1 VDTQYAQYPLL
12 PLRGYLVFPTSVLN
26 LDVGR
31 PRSIDA
37 VNAALRTNSEIFLAT
52 QLDISVEEPTI
63 ADLHA
68 VGTIAVIKQVV
79 TLPAGTVRLLVEG
92 QTRARLESVVREI
105 PYMSVRVELMPDQDV
120 ASVYVE
126 ALMRRALG
134 SFEYYVKSGKKI
146 SPEIFITISTM
157 DKPGQLSDAIAT
169 HLNLNIEDRQ
179 RLLTAVDVSERLELL
194 NELLSRELEIL
205 DIEKRLNSRV
215 RKQMEKNQ
223 REYYLREQMK
233 AIQRELGQKDDR
245 GSEVE
250 ELREKVEEQKL
261 PAEVAERCHKEI
273 DRLERMPPGVAEAVV
288 VRNYLDWVLTLP
300 WSNLST
306 DSLDVKRAE
315 EILDEDHYGLE
326 KVKSRIIEYLAV
338 RHLTNQLKGPIL
350 CLVGPPGVGKT
361 SLARSVARALGRN
374 FVRMSL
380 GGVRDEAEI
389 RGHRRTYVGA
399 MPGRIIQV
407 LRQAKTRN
415 PLFLLDEVDK
425 MSMDFRGDPSAAL
438 LEVLDP
444 EQNNTFSDHY
454 IELPFDLSQVL
465 FLTTANSKFG
475 IPRPLLD
482 RMEIITI
489 SGYTEEEKLQI
500 ANRHLVP
507 KALSSHG
514 LRRDQLT
521 FGEQGLRKVIN
532 EYTREAGVR
541 NLEREISAV
550 CRKVAKEVV
559 AGATKTFTITVQNV
573 PRFLGVPRY
582 RFNASEQR
590 DAIGISTGLVWT
602 ESGGDT
608 ATVEV
613 TVMQGKGNLILTGQL
628 GEVMRESA
636 QAAYSYVR
644 SRAGELGIDAEFY
657 QNCDI
662 HVHVPEGAIP
672 KDGPSAGITLA
683 TALTSALSK
692 RAVRKD
698 VAMTGEIT
706 LRGRVLPIGGLKEK
720 LLAAHRSGVKTV
732 IVPKDNKRDLEEVPR
747 NILRR
752 LNVRLVENMSEVLET
767 AFSPGEQRG

>member
-1 VDTQYAQYPLL
+1 VDKQYAEYPLL
-12 PLRGYLVFPTSVLN
+12 PLRGYLVFPTSVIN

-31 PRSIDA
+31 SRSIDA
-37 VNAALRTNSEIFLAT
+37 VNAAVRNESEIFLAT
-52 QLDISVEEPTI
+52 QLDINVEEPSL
-63 ADLHA
+63 ADLHII
-68 VGTIAVIKQVV
+68 GTIATIKQVI
-79 TLPAGTVRLLVEG
+79 TLPGGTVRVLVEG
-92 QTRARLESVVREI
+92 QTRAQIEGIVQNE
-105 PYMSVRVELMPDQDV
+105 PYVAVGVRVLPDQDTP
-120 ASVYVE
+120 SVYVE

-134 SFEYYVKSGKKI
+134 SFEQYVKSGKKI
-146 SPEIFITISTM
+146 SPEIFVTVSVI
-157 DKPGQLSDAIAT
+157 DKPGQLADTIAT

-179 RLLTAVDVSERLELL
+179 KLLAAVDVTERLELL
-194 NELLSRELEIL
+194 GEVLAREIEIL

-233 AIQRELGQKDDR
+233 AIQKELGQKDDR
-245 GSEVE
+245 GSEAEELRDKVE
-250 ELREKVEEQKL
+250 ELKL

-288 VRNYLDWVLTLP
+288 VRNYLDWVLALP
-300 WSNLST
+300 WSSLSADT
-306 DSLDVKRAE
+306 LDIKRAE

-326 KVKSRIIEYLAV
+326 KVKSRIVEYLAV

-444 EQNNTFSDHY
+444 EQNNTFADHY

-465 FLTTANSKFG
+465 FLTTANSRYG

-489 SGYTEEEKLQI
+489 SGYTEEEKLKI

-507 KALSSHG
+507 KAISSHG
-514 LRRDQLT
+514 LKREQLT
-521 FGEQGLRKVIN
+521 FGEQGLRKIIN

-541 NLEREISAV
+541 SLEREISAI

-559 AGATKTFTITVQNV
+559 AGRTRTFAISVQNV
-573 PRFLGVPRY
+573 PSFLGVPRY

-590 DAIGISTGLVWT
+590 DEVGISTGLVWT
-602 ESGGDT
+602 ETGGDT
-608 ATVEV
+608 ATIEV

-683 TALTSALSK
+683 TALASALSK

-706 LRGRVLPIGGLKEK
+706 LRGRILPIGGLKEK

-752 LNVRLVENMSEVLET
+752 LNVKLVEDMSEVLET
-767 AFSPGEQRG
+767 AFSPGEQHV

>member
-1 VDTQYAQYPLL
+1 
-12 PLRGYLVFPTSVLN
+12 
-26 LDVGR
+26 
-31 PRSIDA
+31 
-37 VNAALRTNSEIFLAT
+37 
-52 QLDISVEEPTI
+52 
-63 ADLHA
+63 
-68 VGTIAVIKQVV
+68 
-79 TLPAGTVRLLVEG
+79 
-92 QTRARLESVVREI
+92 
-105 PYMSVRVELMPDQDV
+105 MPDQDSL
-120 ASVYVE
+120 SVYVE

-134 SFEYYVKSGKKI
+134 SFEQYVKSGKKI
-146 SPEIFITISTM
+146 SPEIFVTVSVI
-157 DKPGQLSDAIAT
+157 DRPGQLADTIAT

-179 RLLTAVDVSERLELL
+179 RLLAAVDVTERLELL
-194 NELLSRELEIL
+194 GEVLSRELEIL
-205 DIEKRLNSRV
+205 EIEKRLNSRV
-215 RKQMEKNQ
+215 RRQMEKNQ

-245 GSEVE
+245 GGEAEELRDKVE
-250 ELREKVEEQKL
+250 ELKL

-288 VRNYLDWVLTLP
+288 VRNYLDWVLALP
-300 WSNLST
+300 WNSLST
-306 DSLDVKRAE
+306 DTLDIKRAE

-326 KVKSRIIEYLAV
+326 KVKSRIVEYLAV

-361 SLARSVARALGRN
+361 SLARSVAKALGRN

-465 FLTTANSKFG
+465 FITTANSRYG

-489 SGYTEEEKLQI
+489 SGYTEEEKLKI

-507 KALSSHG
+507 KALGSHG
-514 LRRDQLT
+514 LKRDQLA
-521 FGEQGLRKVIN
+521 FGEQGLRKIIN

-541 NLEREISAV
+541 SLEREISAV

-559 AGATKTFTITVQNV
+559 AGSTRAFTITVQNAHS
-573 PRFLGVPRY
+573 FLGVPRY

-590 DAIGISTGLVWT
+590 DEIGISTGLVWT
-602 ESGGDT
+602 ETGGDT
-608 ATVEV
+608 ATIEV

-644 SRAGELGIDAEFY
+644 SRASELGIDADFY

-683 TALTSALSK
+683 TALASALSK

-732 IVPKDNKRDLEEVPR
+732 IVPKDNKRDLDEVPR

-752 LNVRLVENMSEVLET
+752 LDVRLVEDMSEVLAV
-767 AFSPGEQRG
+767 AFSAGEQHV

>member
-1 VDTQYAQYPLL
+1 MDKHYAEYPLL
-12 PLRGYLVFPTSVLN
+12 PLRGYLVFPTSVIN

-31 PRSIDA
+31 TRSIDA
-37 VNAALRTNSEIFLAT
+37 INAALRANSEVFLAT
-52 QLDISVEEPTI
+52 QVDINVEEPAL
-63 ADLHA
+63 ADLH
-68 VGTIAVIKQVV
+68 VIGTIATIKQVI
-79 TLPAGTVRLLVEG
+79 TLPAGTVRVLVEG
-92 QTRARLESVVREI
+92 QTRAQIEHVVQEL
-105 PYMSVRVELMPDQDV
+105 PFMSVGVRIMPDQDSL
-120 ASVYVE
+120 SVYVE

-134 SFEYYVKSGKKI
+134 SFEQYVKSGKKI
-146 SPEIFITISTM
+146 SPEIFITVSVI
-157 DKPGQLSDAIAT
+157 DRPGQLADTIAT
-169 HLNLNIEDRQ
+169 HLNLSIEDRQ
-179 RLLTAVDVSERLELL
+179 RLLAAVDVTERLELL
-194 NELLSRELEIL
+194 GEVLSRELEIL
-205 DIEKRLNSRV
+205 EIEKRLNSRV
-215 RKQMEKNQ
+215 RRQMEKNQ

-245 GSEVE
+245 GGEAEELRDKVE
-250 ELREKVEEQKL
+250 ELKL

-288 VRNYLDWVLTLP
+288 VRNYLDWVLALP
-300 WSNLST
+300 WNSLST
-306 DSLDVKRAE
+306 DTLDIKRAE

-326 KVKSRIIEYLAV
+326 KVKSRIVEYLAV

-361 SLARSVARALGRN
+361 SLARSVAKALGRN

-465 FLTTANSKFG
+465 FITTANSRYG

-489 SGYTEEEKLQI
+489 SGYTEEEKLKI

-507 KALSSHG
+507 KALGSHG
-514 LRRDQLT
+514 LKRDQLA
-521 FGEQGLRKVIN
+521 FGEQGLRKIIN

-541 NLEREISAV
+541 SLEREISAV

-559 AGATKTFTITVQNV
+559 AGSTRAFTITVQNAHS
-573 PRFLGVPRY
+573 FLGVPRY

-590 DAIGISTGLVWT
+590 DEIGISTGLVWT
-602 ESGGDT
+602 ETGGDT
-608 ATVEV
+608 ATIEV

-644 SRAGELGIDAEFY
+644 SRASELGIDADFY

-683 TALTSALSK
+683 TALASALSK

-732 IVPKDNKRDLEEVPR
+732 IVPKDNKRDLDEVPR

-752 LNVRLVENMSEVLET
+752 LDVRLVEDMSEVLAV
-767 AFSPGEQRG
+767 AFSAGEQHV

>member
-1 VDTQYAQYPLL
+1 MDKHYAEYPLL
-12 PLRGYLVFPTSVLN
+12 PLRGYLVFPTSVIN

-31 PRSIDA
+31 TRSIDA
-37 VNAALRTNSEIFLAT
+37 INAALRANSEVFLAT
-52 QLDISVEEPTI
+52 QVDINVEEPAL
-63 ADLHA
+63 ADLH
-68 VGTIAVIKQVV
+68 VIGTIATIKQVI
-79 TLPAGTVRLLVEG
+79 TLPAGTVRVLVEG
-92 QTRARLESVVREI
+92 QTRAQIEHVVQEL
-105 PYMSVRVELMPDQDV
+105 PFMSVGVRIMPDQDSL
-120 ASVYVE
+120 SVYVE

-134 SFEYYVKSGKKI
+134 SFEQYVKSGKKI
-146 SPEIFITISTM
+146 SPEIFVTVSVI
-157 DKPGQLSDAIAT
+157 DRPGQLADTIAT

-179 RLLTAVDVSERLELL
+179 RLLAAVDVTERLELL
-194 NELLSRELEIL
+194 GEVLSRELEIL
-205 DIEKRLNSRV
+205 EIEKRLNSRV
-215 RKQMEKNQ
+215 RRQMEKNQ

-245 GSEVE
+245 GGEAEELRDKVE
-250 ELREKVEEQKL
+250 ELKL

-288 VRNYLDWVLTLP
+288 VRNYLDWVLALP
-300 WSNLST
+300 WNSLST
-306 DSLDVKRAE
+306 DTLDIKRAE

-326 KVKSRIIEYLAV
+326 KVKSRIVEYLAV

-361 SLARSVARALGRN
+361 SLARSVAKALGRN

-465 FLTTANSKFG
+465 FITTANSRYG

-489 SGYTEEEKLQI
+489 SGYTEEEKLKI

-507 KALSSHG
+507 KALGSHG
-514 LRRDQLT
+514 LKRDQLA
-521 FGEQGLRKVIN
+521 FGEQGLRKIIN

-541 NLEREISAV
+541 SLEREISAV

-559 AGATKTFTITVQNV
+559 AGSTRAFTITVQNAHS
-573 PRFLGVPRY
+573 FLGVPRY

-590 DAIGISTGLVWT
+590 DEIGISTGLVWT
-602 ESGGDT
+602 ETGGDT
-608 ATVEV
+608 ATIEV

-644 SRAGELGIDAEFY
+644 SRASELGIDADFY

-683 TALTSALSK
+683 TALASALSK

-732 IVPKDNKRDLEEVPR
+732 IVPKDNKRDLDEVPR

-752 LNVRLVENMSEVLET
+752 LDVRLVEDMSEVLAV
-767 AFSPGEQRG
+767 AFSAGEQHV

>member
-1 VDTQYAQYPLL
+1 
-12 PLRGYLVFPTSVLN
+12 
-26 LDVGR
+26 
-31 PRSIDA
+31 
-37 VNAALRTNSEIFLAT
+37 
-52 QLDISVEEPTI
+52 
-63 ADLHA
+63 
-68 VGTIAVIKQVV
+68 
-79 TLPAGTVRLLVEG
+79 
-92 QTRARLESVVREI
+92 
-105 PYMSVRVELMPDQDV
+105 
-120 ASVYVE
+120 
-126 ALMRRALG
+126 
-134 SFEYYVKSGKKI
+134 
-146 SPEIFITISTM
+146 
-157 DKPGQLSDAIAT
+157 
-169 HLNLNIEDRQ
+169 
-179 RLLTAVDVSERLELL
+179 
-194 NELLSRELEIL
+194 
-205 DIEKRLNSRV
+205 
-215 RKQMEKNQ
+215 MEKNQ

-245 GSEVE
+245 GGEAEELRDKVE
-250 ELREKVEEQKL
+250 ELKL

-288 VRNYLDWVLTLP
+288 VRNYLDWVLALP
-300 WSNLST
+300 WNSLST
-306 DSLDVKRAE
+306 DTLDIKRAE

-326 KVKSRIIEYLAV
+326 KVKSRIVEYLAV

-361 SLARSVARALGRN
+361 SLARSVAKALGRN

-465 FLTTANSKFG
+465 FITTANSRYG

-489 SGYTEEEKLQI
+489 SGYTEEEKLKI

-507 KALSSHG
+507 KALGSHG
-514 LRRDQLT
+514 LKRDQLA
-521 FGEQGLRKVIN
+521 FGEQGLRKIIN

-541 NLEREISAV
+541 SLEREISAV

-559 AGATKTFTITVQNV
+559 AGSTRAFTITVQNAHS
-573 PRFLGVPRY
+573 FLGVPRY

-590 DAIGISTGLVWT
+590 DEIGISTGLVWT
-602 ESGGDT
+602 ETGGDT
-608 ATVEV
+608 ATIEV

-644 SRAGELGIDAEFY
+644 SRASELGIDADFY

-683 TALTSALSK
+683 TALASALSK

-732 IVPKDNKRDLEEVPR
+732 IVPKDNKRDLDEVPR

-752 LNVRLVENMSEVLET
+752 LDVRLVEDMSEVLAV
-767 AFSPGEQRG
+767 AFSAGEQHV

>member
-1 VDTQYAQYPLL
+1 VDKQYAQYPLL
-12 PLRGYLVFPTSVLN
+12 PLRGYLVFPTSVIN

-31 PRSIDA
+31 SRSIDA
-37 VNAALRTNSEIFLAT
+37 VNAAVRAEGEIFLAT
-52 QLDISVEEPTI
+52 QLDINVEEPGL
-63 ADLHA
+63 ADLHTI
-68 VGTIAVIKQVV
+68 GTIAIIKQVV
-79 TLPAGTVRLLVEG
+79 TLPGGTVRVLVEG
-92 QTRARLESVVREI
+92 QTRAQLEGLMQQE
-105 PYMSVRVELMPDQDV
+105 PYMAVRVRVLPDQD
-120 ASVYVE
+120 APSVYVE
-126 ALMRRALG
+126 ALMRRAMS
-134 SFEYYVKSGKKI
+134 SFEQYVKSGKKI
-146 SPEIFITISTM
+146 SPEIFVTVSVV
-157 DKPGQLSDAIAT
+157 DKPGQLADTIAT
-169 HLNLNIEDRQ
+169 YLNLNIEDRQ
-179 RLLTAVDVSERLELL
+179 KLLAAVDVTERLELL
-194 NELLSRELEIL
+194 GEVLARELEIL

-245 GSEVE
+245 GSEAEELRDKVE
-250 ELREKVEEQKL
+250 ELKL
-261 PAEVAERCHKEI
+261 PAEVAERCNKEI

-288 VRNYLDWVLTLP
+288 VRNYLDWILALP
-300 WSNLST
+300 WNNLSADT
-306 DSLDVKRAE
+306 LDIKRAE

-326 KVKSRIIEYLAV
+326 KVKSRIVEYLAV

-444 EQNNTFSDHY
+444 EQNNTFADHY

-465 FLTTANSKFG
+465 FLTTANSRYG

-489 SGYTEEEKLQI
+489 SGYTEEEKLKI
-500 ANRHLVP
+500 AHRHLVP
-507 KALSSHG
+507 KAVSSHG
-514 LRRDQLT
+514 LKREQLT
-521 FGEQGLRKVIN
+521 FGEQGLRKIIN

-541 NLEREISAV
+541 NLEREISAI

-559 AGATKTFTITVQNV
+559 AGKTRNFTISGQNV
-573 PRFLGVPRY
+573 PSFLGVPRY

-590 DAIGISTGLVWT
+590 DEVGISTGLVWT
-602 ESGGDT
+602 ETGGDT
-608 ATVEV
+608 ATIEV

-644 SRAGELGIDAEFY
+644 SRARELGVDAEFY

-662 HVHVPEGAIP
+662 HVHIPEGAIP

-683 TALTSALSK
+683 TALASALSK

-706 LRGRVLPIGGLKEK
+706 LRGRILPIGGLKEK

-752 LNVRLVENMSEVLET
+752 LNVKLVEDMSEVLET
-767 AFSPGEQRG
+767 AFSPGERHV